1 MFNGIVNLYK
11 ERDFTSLDAVAKS
24 RGIFGQKKIG
34 HTGTL
39 DPLAEGVLILCLGKA
54 TKLADII
61 VSKEKEYRCT
71 MLLGLET
78 DTEDVTGKILKE
90 TEKDKVTS
98 LSEEEIRNV
107 IASFV
112 GEQKQV
118 PPIYSALK
126 INGRKLYD
134 YARSGESVEIP
145 ARDISIYDIHI
156 ERILLPEVEFVV
168 RCSKGTYI
176 RSLCRDMGRKLGV
189 GGVMKS
195 LIREEV
201 NGFYSKDSYTLDQLS
216 KLKEDGELEK
226 AILPIDNLLKNFPV
240 AEIKPEG
247 DKYLSNGNKIF
258 MNQLSFDENERE
270 RIKTAEFVRI
280 NRNKELFA
288 LYRYDKDDNLLRNFK
303 MLGE

>member
-24 RGIFGQKKIG
+24 RSIFGQKKIG

-78 DTEDVTGKILKE
+78 DTEDVTGNILKE

>member
-145 ARDISIYDIHI
+145 ARDISVYDIHI

>member
-78 DTEDVTGKILKE
+78 DTEDVTGKVIRE
-90 TEKDKVTS
+90 TESVKVTS
-98 LSEEEIRNV
+98 LSEETIREV
-107 IASFV
+107 ISSFI

-145 ARDISIYDIHI
+145 ARDITVYDI
-156 ERILLPEVEFVV
+156 RIDKIMLPEVEFVV

-176 RSLCRDMGRKLGV
+176 RSLCRDMGRQLNV

-201 NGFYSKDSYTLDQLS
+201 NGFYSKDAYTLDQLS
-216 KLKEDGELEK
+216 ELKENGELEK
-226 AILPIDNLLKNFPV
+226 AILPIDALLKNFPV

-247 DKYLSNGNKIF
+247 DKYLSNGNKIY
-258 MNQLSFDENERE
+258 MNQLLYDEKDKE
-270 RIKTAEFVRI
+270 RIKTAEFIRI
-280 NRNKELFA
+280 NRNGELFA
-288 LYRYDKDDNLLRNFK
+288 LYKYDKEDDILRNFK

>member
-78 DTEDVTGKILKE
+78 DTEDVTGNILKE

>member
-11 ERDFTSLDAVAKS
+11 ERAFTSLDAVAKS

-156 ERILLPEVEFVV
+156 ERIMLPEVEFVV

-270 RIKTAEFVRI
+270 RIKTADFVRI

>member
-11 ERDFTSLDAVAKS
+11 ERAFTSLDAVAKS

-156 ERILLPEVEFVV
+156 ERIMLPEVEFVV

>member
-78 DTEDVTGKILKE
+78 DTEDITGKVIKE
-90 TEKDKVTS
+90 TESIKVTS
-98 LSEEEIRNV
+98 LSEETIREV
-107 IASFV
+107 ISSFI

-145 ARDISIYDIHI
+145 ARDITVYDI
-156 ERILLPEVEFVV
+156 RIDKIMLPEVEFVV

-176 RSLCRDMGRKLGV
+176 RSLCRDMGRKLNV

-201 NGFYSKDSYTLDQLS
+201 NGFYSKDAYTLDQLS
-216 KLKEDGELEK
+216 ELKENGELEK
-226 AILPIDNLLKNFPV
+226 AILPIDALLKNFPV
-240 AEIKPEG
+240 ASIKPEG
-247 DKYLSNGNKIF
+247 DKYLSNGNKIY
-258 MNQLSFDENERE
+258 MNQLLYDEKDKE
-270 RIKTAEFVRI
+270 RIKTAEFIRI
-280 NRNKELFA
+280 NRNGELFA
-288 LYRYDKDDNLLRNFK
+288 LYKYDKEDDILRNFK

>member
-71 MLLGLET
+71 MLLGMET
-78 DTEDVTGKILKE
+78 DTEDVTGKVLKE
-90 TEKDKVTS
+90 ADMSQVTS
-98 LSEEEIRNV
+98 LSEDHIREV
-107 IASFV
+107 ISSFI
-112 GEQKQV
+112 GEQSQV

-134 YARSGESVEIP
+134 YARSGETVEIP
-145 ARDISIYDIHI
+145 ARDITVYDIKI
-156 ERILLPEVEFVV
+156 DKIMLPQVEFVV

-201 NGFYSKDSYTLDQLS
+201 NGFFSKDAYTLDQLS
-216 KLKEDGELEK
+216 LLKENGELEK
-226 AILPIDNLLKNFPV
+226 AILPIDALLKNYPV
-240 AEIKPEG
+240 ASIKPEG
-247 DKYLSNGNKIF
+247 DKYLSNGNKIYL
-258 MNQLSFDENERE
+258 NQLSYNEKDKD
-270 RIKTAEFVRI
+270 RIKNAEFVRI
-280 NRNKELFA
+280 NRNGELFA
-288 LYRYDKDDNLLRNFK
+288 LYKYDKEDNILRNFK

>member
-71 MLLGLET
+71 MLLGMET
-78 DTEDVTGKILKE
+78 DTEDVTGKVLKE
-90 TEKDKVTS
+90 ADMSQVTS
-98 LSEEEIRNV
+98 LSEDHIREV
-107 IASFV
+107 ISSFI
-112 GEQKQV
+112 GEQSQV

-134 YARSGESVEIP
+134 YARSGETVEIP
-145 ARDISIYDIHI
+145 ARDITVYDIKI
-156 ERILLPEVEFVV
+156 DKIMLPQVEFVV

-176 RSLCRDMGRKLGV
+176 RSLCRDMGRT
-189 GGVMKS
+189 
-195 LIREEV
+195 E
-201 NGFYSKDSYTLDQLS
+201 
-216 KLKEDGELEK
+216 
-226 AILPIDNLLKNFPV
+226 
-240 AEIKPEG
+240 
-247 DKYLSNGNKIF
+247 
-258 MNQLSFDENERE
+258 
-270 RIKTAEFVRI
+270 
-280 NRNKELFA
+280 
-288 LYRYDKDDNLLRNFK
+288 
-303 MLGE
+303 

>member
-11 ERDFTSLDAVAKS
+11 ERAFTSLDAVAKS

-156 ERILLPEVEFVV
+156 ERIMLPEVEFVV

-216 KLKEDGELEK
+216 KLQEDGELEK

-270 RIKTAEFVRI
+270 RIKTADFVRI